1 MTNEIKVKKLTKK
14 DRFNQLLEIPAVQ
27 ADAEMVAFIEH
38 EIELLSRKSTSEKK
52 PTQRQVQGEGMKQA
66 IINFMEPNVL
76 YSGSDLLRQVEELDG
91 ESNQR
96 VASLMKQLMEK
107 EGMVERITE
116 KGKVYWK
123 LA

>member
-27 ADAEMVAFIEH
+27 ADTEMVAFIEH

>member
-27 ADAEMVAFIEH
+27 EDTEMVAFIEH

>member
-27 ADAEMVAFIEH
+27 ADTELVAFIEH

>member
-52 PTQRQVQGEGMKQA
+52 PTQRQIQGDSMKEA

-76 YSGSDLLRQVEELDG
+76 YSGSDLLRQVKELDG

>member
-14 DRFNQLLEIPAVQ
+14 DRFNQLLAIPAVQ
-27 ADAEMVAFIEH
+27 ADTEMVAFIEH

-96 VASLMKQLMEK
+96 VGSLMKQLMEK

>member
-14 DRFNQLLEIPAVQ
+14 DRFNQLLAIPAVQ
-27 ADAEMVAFIEH
+27 ADTELVAFIEH

>member
-27 ADAEMVAFIEH
+27 ADTEMVAFIEH

-76 YSGSDLLRQVEELDG
+76 YSGSDLLRQIEELDG